1 MGKPNFFF
9 NYTKTPSFSSS
20 QWKAIR
26 PLLILMLHQTK
37 SKSCS
42 TLAKEES
49 HSPQLRII
57 RLADVLRNHQC
68 LTQSLSSHQFFLRK
82 NYGEPKMMPKEDKKK
97 KKCVFTPLPNNLPLL
112 YKKFSKVNLI
122 ARTISDGEFWFQ
134 KNWPRCS
141 LFLSMDMSSH
151 KTKDYWALKHNIQD
165 LTNADGYNRLV
176 EPKI

>member
-97 KKCVFTPLPNNLPLL
+97 KSVSSHLC
-112 YKKFSKVNLI
+112 
-122 ARTISDGEFWFQ
+122 RTIFLSCTRSFQ
-134 KNWPRCS
+134 KLTS
-141 LFLSMDMSSH
+141 LPELYLMENFDSKRIDPDAHCFYQWICQVIKLRIIEHWS
-151 KTKDYWALKHNIQD
+151 T
-165 LTNADGYNRLV
+165 TFRT
-176 EPKI
+176 